1 MTYLSGSQLRCV
13 LRWFELGPGEREE
26 VARRLAEALR
36 GEERVALAFL
46 FGSFLEGAF
55 RDVDVAVYLSGEA
68 DPLEAAAYA
77 ERLAGRLS
85 ALVGLP
91 VDVVV
96 LNFAPA
102 WMKRR
107 AMSGRELLVRDEA
120 LYAELWASV
129 LDEELGL
136 SASSRASKLQPEPP
150 A

>member
-1 MTYLSGSQLRCV
+1 V
-13 LRWFELGPGEREE
+13 LKWFELGPREREG
-26 VARRLAEALR
+26 VARKLAEALR
-36 GEERVALAFL
+36 GEGKVALAFL

-55 RDVDVAVYLSGEA
+55 RDVDVAVYLSGGV

-77 ERLAGRLS
+77 EGLAGRLS

-91 VDVVV
+91 VDVAV

-107 AMSGRELLVRDEA
+107 AMSGRELLVRDGA
-120 LYAELWASV
+120 LYAALWASV

-136 SASSRASKLQPEPP
+136 STFSRASKLQPESRRL
-150 A
+150 